1 NADARPVPIEDLFF
15 SRSVFGASWSPD
27 GKEIVFTTN
36 LTGRFNLWKVAST
49 GGWPLQL
56 AVSDDRQASPVW
68 SPDGKWIAYQQDRG
82 GNEAY
87 DVYLVPA
94 NGGAPV
100 NITNTENVSETNPR
114 FSRDGSRLEIG
125 WKPTASPI
133 DDIA

>member
-1 NADARPVPIEDLFF
+1 MRIRTALSAAACLLFVFARSPEERTITDPGTVTSRRNADARPVPIEDLFF

-36 LTGRFNLWKVAST
+36 LTGRFNLWKVASS

-87 DVYLVPA
+87 DVYLLP
-94 NGGAPV
+94 
-100 NITNTENVSETNPR
+100 
-114 FSRDGSRLEIG
+114 
-125 WKPTASPI
+125 
-133 DDIA
+133 